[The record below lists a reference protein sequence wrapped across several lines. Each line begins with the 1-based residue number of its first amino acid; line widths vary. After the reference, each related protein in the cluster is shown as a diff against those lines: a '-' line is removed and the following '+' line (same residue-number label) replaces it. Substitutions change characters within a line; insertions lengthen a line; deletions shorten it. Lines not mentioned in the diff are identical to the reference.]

1 MLHSI
6 KVENKQLNSV
16 FKSLKQAH
24 SIDSQKQQML
34 DASIATVK
42 SLDNIDW
49 QLSFDAAD
57 RRR

>member
-1 MLHSI
+1 MIHNL
-6 KVENKQLNSV
+6 KVENNQLNSV
-16 FKSLKQAH
+16 FKSLKQAQ
-24 SIDSQKQQML
+24 SIDSNKQQML

-42 SLDNIDW
+42 ALDNIDW